1 MESLFRSIAVVAS
14 LLVVAGFVAF
24 ALEETGKGSRTQIE
38 KLAEE
43 LGTPAPSAGVERR
56 REREH
61 GPVREAVDDAND
73 VLLAP
78 FTGVVSSRDIWVQ
91 RTVPAILALLVYG
104 LGLTLVAG
112 YLPKQRRP
120 ARDWRTT

>member
-1 MESLFRSIAVVAS
+1 MESLFRTIALVAS

-24 ALEETGKGSRTQIE
+24 ALDETGKGSREQIE
-38 KLAEE
+38 KLSEE
-43 LGTPAPSAGVERR
+43 LGTPAPSAGVERV
-56 REREH
+56 RERKH
-61 GPVREAVDDAND
+61 GPVRELVDDAND

-91 RTVPAILALLVYG
+91 RIVPAVLALLVYG
-104 LGLTLVAG
+104 LGLALLAG

-120 ARDWRTT
+120 VRDWRTT